1 MRLLI
6 VNMKAP
12 LQAAIVIPLTSHGNT
27 IGTLKLYFKNPNQL
41 SRVEE
46 ELAEGLAKIFSTQ
59 LELGEAELQSKLLQD
74 AEIKALQAQINPHFY
89 LMRLIQYQLYAEQ
102 M

>member
-1 MRLLI
+1 MSKEVLQTGKI
-6 VNMKAP
+6 MKAKSREVINCQHEGCP

-59 LELGEAELQSKLLQD
+59 LELGKPSCKVNYC
-74 AEIKALQAQINPHFY
+74 K
-89 LMRLIQYQLYAEQ
+89 MRK
-102 M
+102 

>member
-1 MRLLI
+1 MSTRRLPFASGDCYST
-6 VNMKAP
+6 NFTWKY
-12 LQAAIVIPLTSHGNT
+12 NR
-27 IGTLKLYFKNPNQL
+27 TLKLYFKNPNQL

>member
-1 MRLLI
+1 
-6 VNMKAP
+6 
-12 LQAAIVIPLTSHGNT
+12 TSHGNT

-74 AEIKALQAQINPHFY
+74 AEIKALQAQINPHF
-89 LMRLIQYQLYAEQ
+89 LFNAINTVSALCRTDVEKA
-102 M
+102 